1 MITAAMTLSEADAY
15 LAVKGDEQYAEAARA
30 GGIPAWVAIDDGNSP
45 FHDGDCGHHDVLRMR
60 FSDWDTMS
68 PWRNH
73 RGSASTEPKLE
84 HAHAIVRHLIAL
96 QWGHDRRVV
105 MAHCHQGLFRSG
117 AIVEWLRADMGVP
130 EHALSRRLVDLID
143 DGLART
149 NTRPFNFTLLHL
161 LRRAAAEQGCRATQ
175 CRACGG
181 NSLFVA
187 GRFGHLPHGKECG
200 HEFSD
205 IRRDEPDEYPM
216 FYRITEENRP

>member
-1 MITAAMTLSEADAY
+1 MFTVQGPTEKVVVVGAGLAGLSTAMR
-15 LAVKGDEQYAEAARA
+15 LAGAGREVVVLEREDRPGGRA
-30 GGIPAWVAIDDGNSP
+30 GRLEMGGYSFDTGPT
-45 FHDGDCGHHDVLRMR
+45 VL
-60 FSDWDTMS
+60 TM
-68 PWRNH
+68 
-73 RGSASTEPKLE
+73 
-84 HAHAIVRHLIAL
+84 
-96 QWGHDRRVV
+96 
-105 MAHCHQGLFRSG
+105 
-117 AIVEWLRADMGVP
+117 
-130 EHALSRRLVDLID
+130 VDLID

-200 HEFSD
+200 YEFSD

-216 FYRITEENRP
+216 FHRITEENRP